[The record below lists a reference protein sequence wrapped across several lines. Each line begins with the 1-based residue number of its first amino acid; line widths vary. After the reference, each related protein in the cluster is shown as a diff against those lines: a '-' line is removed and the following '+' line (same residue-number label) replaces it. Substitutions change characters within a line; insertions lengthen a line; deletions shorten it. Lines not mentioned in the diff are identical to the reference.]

1 MNTQFPVYVLGDVM
15 YFFYLNIVILFLMH
29 CIVVLA
35 PADSKAFEFFLDF
48 FLSVCYKISLGRTF
62 PPYVDTMLN
71 WLRYQFVFKDIYHY
85 LQLDQTKDF
94 DLYLNI
100 LSCPCLPCLVRK
112 SAADK
117 CTSGRS
123 AHPFLGW

>member
-15 YFFYLNIVILFLMH
+15 YFFYLNIIILFLMH

-85 LQLDQTKDF
+85 L
-94 DLYLNI
+94 
-100 LSCPCLPCLVRK
+100 
-112 SAADK
+112 
-117 CTSGRS
+117 
-123 AHPFLGW
+123 